1 MSASQQGLSRFQ
13 VIPTPLH
20 VLGRISPIFPPF
32 FPVFCAF
39 SPSRRGGSNEP
50 KTGIQG
56 QETVSRA
63 PKHRFAGPANSG
75 CSERMGARGE
85 ARQSSSLR
93 TPWTTR
99 RTRLSSRAPTAI
111 HPWTTMA
118 RQSGRWTP
126 EGAACTGRFPGG
138 SGTGTSVEATR
149 LWAAITRRKVASISS
164 RASAEHLLPCA
175 LRPDLCA

>member
-1 MSASQQGLSRFQ
+1 MWRSGGDINPIFGAIIGEVANLAGRGHLAGPGGWNYPDSLE

-63 PKHRFAGPANSG
+63 PKHRFAGLANSG
-75 CSERMGARGE
+75 CWERMAG
-85 ARQSSSLR
+85 
-93 TPWTTR
+93 R
-99 RTRLSSRAPTAI
+99 R
-111 HPWTTMA
+111 
-118 RQSGRWTP
+118 
-126 EGAACTGRFPGG
+126 
-138 SGTGTSVEATR
+138 
-149 LWAAITRRKVASISS
+149 
-164 RASAEHLLPCA
+164 
-175 LRPDLCA
+175 